1 MKIPE
6 TDQRKRMS
14 AARAFAIDAAALAAN
29 TRCSNVVV
37 LDVSGLSPV
46 TDFFVIATGTSPRQ
60 MRTVIDQVQELA
72 EEQKFGAMGTAGY
85 DGENWM
91 LLDCVDVIVHVFS
104 PAARTYYDLDNL
116 WGDARRVELQNQPA

>member
-1 MKIPE
+1 MKNPE
-6 TDQRKRMS
+6 TDQKKRMS
-14 AARAFAIDAAALAAN
+14 AARAFAIDAAALAAS

-46 TDFFVIATGTSPRQ
+46 TDFFVIASGTSSRQ
-60 MRTVIDQVQELA
+60 MRTVIDEVQELA
-72 EEQKFGAMGTAGY
+72 DERKFGAMGTAGY

-104 PAARTYYDLDNL
+104 PEARIYYDLDNL
-116 WGDARRVELQNQPA
+116 WGDARRVEWQNQPA